1 MKNFWIKLKLFWA
14 YGFRMDFFNE
24 TSLAIIFKFIMALDS
39 QDFKKS
45 YRNYRNTKVG
55 KKVLERDIAL
65 IDRVRTDN
73 FEPGTFGAEFQTWLR
88 DSDGAVDVFSV
99 EYPGAKKSSKLGK
112 FFKETTMQHDLIHF
126 LNGYDTT
133 PAGEVCVLTF
143 DLTKEW
149 RDSYATILFIGLLN
163 CTYNTFRPSKY
174 VPGIGVFKAMKH
186 APIITFCRLVIESWR
201 RGKRAPWLMFVDW
214 DKYLNVDLQQVKKE
228 LLLDNEPKYWS
239 EVGPIYNKARN
250 HYHGIA
256 TNRP

>member
-55 KKVLERDIAL
+55 KKVLERDTAL
-65 IDRVRTDN
+65 IDRIRTDN

-149 RDSYATILFIGLLN
+149 RDSYATILF
-163 CTYNTFRPSKY
+163 
-174 VPGIGVFKAMKH
+174 
-186 APIITFCRLVIESWR
+186 TFCRLVIESWR